1 MADTQDQ
8 AQPCNRGAVAIA
20 HLGKVYGQA
29 DKGGV
34 IALDDCSLD
43 IAPNEFIA
51 LVGPSGCGKSTL
63 ANILAGFDQPNSGAV
78 TLDGRTIASPETLAK
93 PGPDRVMVF
102 QHGALFPWMTILD
115 NVLYGATRSAAP
127 HSQDL
132 RASALDLL
140 RRSGGLDRVAGRFPG
155 QVSSGMQRRIEI
167 VRALMTDPAILIL
180 DEPFRAMDSVAKS
193 RMHNHVLALH
203 ESVPKT
209 TVFITH
215 DLQEAL
221 LLADRVVV
229 MTTRPGRIKQVV
241 EVKLPR
247 PRTTE
252 VLASEAFLEL
262 KAATHKAVHEEALKA
277 FEAGEKERA

>member
-1 MADTQDQ
+1 MAISTTT
-8 AQPCNRGAVAIA
+8 ARTRGAVAIE
-20 HLGKVYGQA
+20 HLGKVYGTA
-29 DKGGV
+29 AKGSGV
-34 IALDDCSLD
+34 VALDDCSLE

-63 ANILAGFDQPNSGAV
+63 ANILAGFDQPNSGRV
-78 TLDGRTIASPETLAK
+78 TLDGVTIASPQTVSK

-127 HSQDL
+127 HSGDL

-140 RRSGGLDRVAGRFPG
+140 RRSGGLDRVAERFPG

-180 DEPFRAMDSVAKS
+180 DEPFRAMDSIAKS

-241 EVKLPR
+241 EVNLPR

-252 VLASEAFLEL
+252 VLASEAFLAL
-262 KAATHKAVHEEALKA
+262 KAATHQAVHEEALKA

>member
-1 MADTQDQ
+1 MAEIGAEIGTK
-8 AQPCNRGAVAIA
+8 ARGSVSIEN
-20 HLGKVYGQA
+20 LGKVYGA
-29 DKGGV
+29 VEKAGV
-34 IALDDCSLD
+34 VALDHCSLA

-63 ANILAGFDQPNSGAV
+63 ANILAGFDQPNTGSV
-78 TLDGRTIASPETLAK
+78 SLDGQIIASPSVLAK

-127 HSQDL
+127 HSDDL

-140 RRSGGLDRVAGRFPG
+140 RRSGGLNRVAARFPG

-180 DEPFRAMDSVAKS
+180 DEPFRAMDSIAKS

-229 MTTRPGRIKQVV
+229 MTTRPGRIKQIV
-241 EVKLPR
+241 EVDLPR

-252 VLASEAFLEL
+252 VLASEKFLAL
-262 KAATHKAVHEEALKA
+262 KAATHQAVHDEALKA